1 MAAMVVGLVAGLSA
15 ALFLTIAAEP
25 SIEEAIRL
33 EASAAAAGHAHD
45 ELVSRDVQ
53 RGVGLFGAYAVTGIG
68 FGLLFAAAFV
78 TLRKGRSDT
87 FRRSLVA
94 GAVLAGTFTV
104 SPFLKYPPNPPAVG
118 DPDTLGHRQL
128 LYLTLLVVTA
138 AVAMGATWLSTRLRA
153 AGWDEARRVA
163 AVVGAV
169 AIPLLVAY
177 ALLPGAPDPVDVP
190 ATLVWRFRL
199 AAVGGNLVLWTV
211 LTLGFGVAAA
221 WPTRGRSAVPAPSGA
236 NVA

>member
-1 MAAMVVGLVAGLSA
+1 MVAGLVAGLSA

-33 EASAAAAGHAHD
+33 EAAAAGHASD

-53 RGVGLFGAYAVTGIG
+53 RGPGLFGAYAVTGIG
-68 FGLLFAAAFV
+68 FGLLFAATFV
-78 TLRKGRSDT
+78 TLRKGRPDP

-118 DPDTLGHRQL
+118 DPDTLGERQF
-128 LYLTLLVVTA
+128 LYVALLVLTA
-138 AVAMGATWLSTRLRA
+138 TVAIGATWLATRLRA

-163 AVVGAV
+163 AVVGSV
-169 AIPLLVAY
+169 ALPLLVAY

-190 ATLVWRFRL
+190 ATLVWRFRV
-199 AAVGGNLVLWTV
+199 AALGGNLVLWTV
-211 LTLGFGVAAA
+211 LSLGFGVAATFPA
-221 WPTRGRSAVPAPSGA
+221 RRPRVAPAPTGA
-236 NVA
+236 HAA